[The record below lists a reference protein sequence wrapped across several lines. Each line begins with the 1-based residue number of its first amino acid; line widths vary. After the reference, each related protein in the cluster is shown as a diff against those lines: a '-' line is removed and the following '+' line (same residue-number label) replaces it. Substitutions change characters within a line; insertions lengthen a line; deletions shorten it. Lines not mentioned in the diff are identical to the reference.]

1 VFSFPS
7 LGAILTSPQFPLLA
21 PNTKSNQ
28 KSRSLTQA
36 EINMGVINEDEV
48 AALSERL
55 QSDPPPMSLQ
65 EARER
70 RASIKEERK
79 RSIDF
84 IRSRTNSRAAAVGRP
99 SLDALTEGQR
109 KD

>member
-1 VFSFPS
+1 MSCSV
-7 LGAILTSPQFPLLA
+7 LIKIQFPAFLQGPRA
-21 PNTKSNQ
+21 SQ

-36 EINMGVINEDEV
+36 EINMGVITGDQV
-48 AALSERL
+48 AALGESL
-55 QSDPPPMSLQ
+55 LNDPPPMSLQ

-79 RSIDF
+79 RSIEF
-84 IRSRTNSRAAAVGRP
+84 IRSRTNSRVAASARP
-99 SLDALTEGQR
+99 SLEVLDERQR